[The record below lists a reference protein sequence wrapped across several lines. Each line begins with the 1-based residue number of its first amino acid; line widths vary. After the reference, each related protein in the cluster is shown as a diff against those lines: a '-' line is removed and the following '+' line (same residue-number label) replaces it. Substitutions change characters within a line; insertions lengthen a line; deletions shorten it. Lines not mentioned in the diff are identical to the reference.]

1 MPRGSCASVAISAD
15 PLPLRLLPAL
25 QQPEREQREQQR
37 LNGFEQLPG
46 ARVAPLVPGVG
57 AVRSC
62 AAAGTLCTPE
72 HFCTPSS
79 QTKEVRHTGTT
90 PPPLR
95 AP

>member
-1 MPRGSCASVAISAD
+1 MSGSDKMEVD
-15 PLPLRLLPAL
+15 GGPPPLVFYDEDAKGQDAKTPDSEEKKKL
-25 QQPEREQREQQR
+25 
-37 LNGFEQLPG
+37 LPG